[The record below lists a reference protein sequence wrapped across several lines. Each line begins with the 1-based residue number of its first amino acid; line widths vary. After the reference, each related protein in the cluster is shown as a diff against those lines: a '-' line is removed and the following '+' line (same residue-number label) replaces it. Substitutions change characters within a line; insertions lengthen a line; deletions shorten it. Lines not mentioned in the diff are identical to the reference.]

1 MKTIY
6 RMLPALFVA
15 LVLAAAPQF
24 AHAET
29 VTAEDGS
36 TYEKFNNWIGR
47 CQPGPNEAK
56 VCSVSVE
63 IRSQETQALALFFG
77 IGKEP
82 GKGYYLLN
90 IVPLGTVLP
99 NGVKLTIDGNEL
111 ASLQLQTCLPRGCQ
125 SLSGVTAEGVQ
136 KLKSGN
142 EMIVS
147 IADIRQG
154 PVALNVSL
162 AGMTAPINWLDAQ
175 YP

>member
-1 MKTIY
+1 MKMIY
-6 RMLPALFVA
+6 RMLPALVMA
-15 LVLAAAPQF
+15 LVLTAAPQI
-24 AHAET
+24 ARAET
-29 VTAEDGS
+29 VTAEDGT

-47 CQPGPNEAK
+47 CQPGPNETK

-63 IRSQETQALALFFG
+63 IRTQESQSLALFFG

-99 NGVKLTIDGNEL
+99 AGVKLSIDGNEL
-111 ASLQLQTCLPRGCQ
+111 ATLQLQVCLPRGCQ
-125 SLSGVTAEGVQ
+125 SLSGVTPEGVG

-142 EMIVS
+142 EMVVGIS
-147 IADIRQG
+147 DIQQG
-154 PVALNVSL
+154 PVSLNVSL
-162 AGMTAPINWLDAQ
+162 AGMTAAIGWLDTQ

>member
-1 MKTIY
+1 
-6 RMLPALFVA
+6 
-15 LVLAAAPQF
+15 
-24 AHAET
+24 
-29 VTAEDGS
+29 
-36 TYEKFNNWIGR
+36 
-47 CQPGPNEAK
+47 

-111 ASLQLQTCLPRGCQ
+111 ATLQLQTCLPRGCQ
-125 SLSGVTAEGVQ
+125 SLSGVTAEGGQ

-162 AGMTAPINWLDAQ
+162 AGMTAAINWLDAQ